1 MSNVKMLTIDLLK
14 GQGVPVRSDLDK
26 IAFTVVALEIP
37 IFIAIMLMGC
47 YLSNNINIS
56 IKKQKIVNYDK
67 MINKLSEAAALQN
80 AFEKEKKSIEGSL
93 SEVAATINNHAQW
106 TPVLVEIVKTL
117 PDSVLLKGI
126 SVKQDTIKKRMLSK
140 KGTGEIV
147 DVAVPVT
154 ILRINVSE
162 KSGSGREQ
170 PIRDFQ
176 DNLRSS
182 AVIGSRLDNITIS
195 QGVET
200 FKGQDFVSYQ
210 IDCVFKSQS

>member
-1 MSNVKMLTIDLLK
+1 MLTIDLLK
-14 GQGVPVRSDLDK
+14 GQGVPVRSNLDK

-37 IFIAIMLMGC
+37 IFIAIMLIGC

-56 IKKQKIVNYDK
+56 IKKQKIVNYEK
-67 MINKLSEAAALQN
+67 MINKLSESAVLQN

-93 SEVAATINNHAQW
+93 SEVAATINNHNQW

-126 SVKQDTIKKRMLSK
+126 SVKQDTIKKRMPK

-147 DVAVPVT
+147 DVAVSVT
-154 ILRINVSE
+154 ILRIDVSE
-162 KSGSGREQ
+162 KSGLGREQ

-176 DNLRSS
+176 DSLRSS

-210 IDCVFKSQS
+210 IDCVFKPQS